1 MQYIIYT
8 FIFLIIIAIIIA
20 LIYFILHKIEH
31 KAHKELDLN
40 IILIQIPKYT
50 SSEEEKLSK
59 EYIVGILGRIE
70 NFFASLSGLKAEKKT
85 FGKRSDVFSLEIVSE
100 NGFINF
106 YAAVP
111 KKFQDFFIQQL
122 QAVYPEVYFE
132 IVTDYNL
139 FKPKSQISAGLL
151 NFNADFSL
159 PIKTYKTFENDPLES
174 ITNSLSKLQENESAA
189 VQYVFRSAP
198 KAWHSR
204 GKKIAKNIHKGMSFK
219 KAVAKVGGI
228 GDLSAIGKVF
238 SVFLSFFITEEK
250 SSDPSSD
257 TYSLSSM
264 EQEQAKGLE
273 EKTSK
278 SALEVNIRIVTSS
291 LSIERSNSILTD
303 ILNSYTQYNVY
314 EYGNSFKAHIPK
326 NINDVIYHF
335 IYRNYISKYKLI
347 LNSEEMVSVM
357 HLPLPTTDTPN
368 INWLQAVK
376 LPPPSTMP
384 KEGLLLGMNTYRG
397 KETKVYIKEKDRF
410 RHIYE
415 IGQTGTGK
423 SVFMESLIK
432 QDIENGKGVCVIDPH
447 GDLVEK
453 MLTHVPK
460 ERAEDVIVFDPSDTE
475 RPLGINMLEYEDD
488 EQKTFVINEVLNI
501 FDKLYDL
508 KATGGPM
515 FEKYMRSSMLL
526 IMDDKDNPASLL
538 EIPTVLA
545 DEEYRNRKLAKT
557 TNYLVKDFWQK
568 EATQTTGDQ
577 SLANMV
583 PYITSKLT
591 PFISSDI
598 LRPIISQQ
606 KSAFNFREA
615 MDTNKIILVNLS
627 KGKIGELS
635 SNLLGMIIIG
645 KLLFAAMSRVDIPE
659 DERESFYL
667 YIDEFQN
674 FMTDSIAS
682 ILSEARKYK
691 LSLTV
696 AHQYVNQLSE
706 GGDTSIR
713 DAIFGNVGTMVSYRI
728 GIDDAEVISE
738 QMAPTVSKYDL
749 LNMPKYTCYI
759 KLLIDNQNP
768 PAFNF
773 NPIMPEKGNYELAK
787 AIKELS
793 RMKYGKDRTTL
804 EREIKQRL
812 VI

>member
-1 MQYIIYT
+1 
-8 FIFLIIIAIIIA
+8 
-20 LIYFILHKIEH
+20 
-31 KAHKELDLN
+31 
-40 IILIQIPKYT
+40 
-50 SSEEEKLSK
+50 
-59 EYIVGILGRIE
+59 
-70 NFFASLSGLKAEKKT
+70 
-85 FGKRSDVFSLEIVSE
+85 
-100 NGFINF
+100 
-106 YAAVP
+106 
-111 KKFQDFFIQQL
+111 
-122 QAVYPEVYFE
+122 
-132 IVTDYNL
+132 
-139 FKPKSQISAGLL
+139 
-151 NFNADFSL
+151 
-159 PIKTYKTFENDPLES
+159 
-174 ITNSLSKLQENESAA
+174 
-189 VQYVFRSAP
+189 
-198 KAWHSR
+198 
-204 GKKIAKNIHKGMSFK
+204 
-219 KAVAKVGGI
+219 
-228 GDLSAIGKVF
+228 
-238 SVFLSFFITEEK
+238 
-250 SSDPSSD
+250 
-257 TYSLSSM
+257 
-264 EQEQAKGLE
+264 
-273 EKTSK
+273 
-278 SALEVNIRIVTSS
+278 
-291 LSIERSNSILTD
+291 
-303 ILNSYTQYNVY
+303 
-314 EYGNSFKAHIPK
+314 
-326 NINDVIYHF
+326 
-335 IYRNYISKYKLI
+335 
-347 LNSEEMVSVM
+347 
-357 HLPLPTTDTPN
+357 
-368 INWLQAVK
+368 
-376 LPPPSTMP
+376 
-384 KEGLLLGMNTYRG
+384 
-397 KETKVYIKEKDRF
+397 
-410 RHIYE
+410 
-415 IGQTGTGK
+415 
-423 SVFMESLIK
+423 
-432 QDIENGKGVCVIDPH
+432 
-447 GDLVEK
+447 
-453 MLTHVPK
+453 
-460 ERAEDVIVFDPSDTE
+460 
-475 RPLGINMLEYEDD
+475 
-488 EQKTFVINEVLNI
+488 
-501 FDKLYDL
+501 
-508 KATGGPM
+508 
-515 FEKYMRSSMLL
+515 
-526 IMDDKDNPASLL
+526 
-538 EIPTVLA
+538 
-545 DEEYRNRKLAKT
+545 
-557 TNYLVKDFWQK
+557 
-568 EATQTTGDQ
+568 
-577 SLANMV
+577 MV